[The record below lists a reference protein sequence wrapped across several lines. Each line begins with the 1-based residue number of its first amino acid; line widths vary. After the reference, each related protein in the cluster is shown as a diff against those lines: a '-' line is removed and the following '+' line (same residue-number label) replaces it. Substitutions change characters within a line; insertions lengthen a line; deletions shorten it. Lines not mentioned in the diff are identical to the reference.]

1 MNKGLRSFACVMVV
15 VLLLFSG
22 ILSITGLKPVAADQ
36 SGDYTYL
43 VSSGNATI
51 TGYTG
56 SGGAIII
63 PSTLDGDAVEAIG
76 NQSFE
81 YCNSLTSVT
90 IQGSVTTIGEG
101 AFSSCANLTSVTIP
115 SSVIDIGTGA
125 FLYCY
130 DLTSIDVNAANPNY
144 ASVNGVLYNK
154 TMTNLIQCPGGTT
167 GSFTIPDSVTSIGSR
182 AFNTCPFLTSI
193 TISRNVSRIGEYAI
207 IQCGSLT
214 SIDVNAANPNYASV
228 NGVLYNKTMT
238 NLIQCPGGTTGSFTI
253 PDSVT
258 SIGVWALSY
267 CPLLTSVIIPQNVT
281 SIGYAAFYS
290 CTSLSSITFSGL
302 VAPTTVGDNWLAE
315 TSSEINGHA
324 YAASN
329 FPAQGSTF
337 NALTMGA
344 VIPTV
349 PSAPTGLSANP
360 GNTQVVLAW
369 TTPINDGGS
378 AIIGYKIYR
387 SATENGTYYLI
398 VSSFGLNCT
407 DTGLTNGQTY
417 WYKVTAMNINGEGS
431 QSTAVSV
438 AIPQNDN
445 SMLILVAAIVII
457 IVLWAALLVVRKRK
471 SKK

>member
-1 MNKGLRSFACVMVV
+1 
-15 VLLLFSG
+15 LLLFSG

-63 PSTLDGDAVEAIG
+63 PSTLDGDAVGAIG

-115 SSVIDIGTGA
+115 SSVINIGTGA

-130 DLTSIDVNAANPNY
+130 D
-144 ASVNGVLYNK
+144 
-154 TMTNLIQCPGGTT
+154 
-167 GSFTIPDSVTSIGSR
+167 
-182 AFNTCPFLTSI
+182 
-193 TISRNVSRIGEYAI
+193 
-207 IQCGSLT
+207 LT

-267 CPLLTSVIIPQNVT
+267 CPLLTSIIIPQNVT